1 MWRLA
6 LDVAID
12 QLGCHSG
19 KEVYQ
24 VAVLALGAVRTSLI
38 EGRNHIAYSLMN
50 TRIVGV
56 VEVACPLDA
65 LSQQVPPRPLTLRAL
80 EGVLGMEGSRT
91 RVDDVMQTRCSSL
104 FLVNE
109 DVELL
114 LLRCEELAV
123 QFERQ
128 FQESP
133 AVKTRF

>member
-1 MWRLA
+1 
-6 LDVAID
+6 
-12 QLGCHSG
+12 
-19 KEVYQ
+19 
-24 VAVLALGAVRTSLI
+24 
-38 EGRNHIAYSLMN
+38 MN

-91 RVDDVMQTRCSSL
+91 RVDDVVQTRCGSL
-104 FLVNE
+104 FLVYE
-109 DVELL
+109 DGELL

-123 QFERQ
+123 QLERQ